1 MSINSGTGTDHI
13 ILALALCA
21 CILSA
26 AARAFFSSLCR
37 FPAAAVSQNS
47 RKAVVQQTFSR
58 IFFVFSPPHQRK
70 LVKYTFRIRTLCKR
84 QFII

>member
-26 AARAFFSSLCR
+26 AARAFFSSLCVDFQMSSASSGC
-37 FPAAAVSQNS
+37 FPE
-47 RKAVVQQTFSR
+47 QQESSSATNF
-58 IFFVFSPPHQRK
+58 
-70 LVKYTFRIRTLCKR
+70 
-84 QFII
+84 